1 MTSSFSLVHLAALPR
16 QTIAPAML
24 WSKKVGFPT
33 SVGYAFFFNP
43 YHLMDD
49 YQLLWEYQ
57 PFFDHGHKFKCLSA
71 GSSKCVSLFSSMF
84 VGSIRQNVA

>member
-1 MTSSFSLVHLAALPR
+1 
-16 QTIAPAML
+16 
-24 WSKKVGFPT
+24 
-33 SVGYAFFFNP
+33 
-43 YHLMDD
+43 MDD